1 MKSALTLAV
10 TFLLAAC
17 ASVPPEAVE
26 LSQVAGRRVAD
37 AQASH
42 EALAAAYFD
51 LSRQRIEDFI
61 DQRWTPRFLAT
72 FVADA
77 NLMDDLA
84 APVALTDSQQ
94 ARLVAELTRQA
105 SLRGDTL
112 DRAVRAVNSALGDTE
127 RGQMIL
133 EFAEAALTEI
143 RRQRSALLAPI
154 NAQEREV
161 TAALRANY
169 AEMMEI
175 QSAIT
180 AYLRSV
186 SEVKAE
192 EDAVLRRLDLLRA
205 RDAIVR
211 DAIALN
217 ESVVQVT
224 NDVEDAE
231 EALRR
236 IRELL
241 GASAPPGDDRR

>member
-1 MKSALTLAV
+1 MKPGLKFAV

-42 EALAAAYFD
+42 EALVVAYFD
-51 LSRQRIEDFI
+51 LSRQRIEDFV
-61 DQRWTPRFLAT
+61 DQRWTPQFLAT

-77 NLMDDLA
+77 NLMERISS
-84 APVALTDSQQ
+84 PVALTESQQ
-94 ARLVAELTRQA
+94 ARLAAELSRQA
-105 SLRGDTL
+105 SLQGETL
-112 DRAVRAVNSALGDTE
+112 EQAVRAVHSALGDAE

-133 EFAEAALTEI
+133 EFSEAALTEI
-143 RRQRSALLAPI
+143 KRQRRALLAPV
-154 NAQEREV
+154 NAQERDV

-180 AYLRSV
+180 AFLRSV
-186 SEVKAE
+186 SDVKAE
-192 EDAVLRRLDLLRA
+192 EDAILQRLNLLRT
-205 RDAIVR
+205 RDALVQK
-211 DAIALN
+211 AIALN
-217 ESVVQVT
+217 ESVIDIT
-224 NDVEDAE
+224 NDVEDAD

-241 GASAPPGDDRR
+241 GVPVPDGRDR